1 MFVAVKIR
9 LQRAGKKKMPY
20 YRVVAVDGRD
30 RRDGVV
36 IETLGQYQPVAKDNQ
51 FSVDEVKV
59 ITWLRNG
66 AQPTETIQN
75 LLKKSGIWKKFKE
88 AK

>member
-1 MFVAVKIR
+1 VAVKIR

-30 RRDGVV
+30 RRDGAI
-36 IETLGQYQPVAKDNQ
+36 IENLGQYQPVSKDAQ
-51 FSVDEVKV
+51 FTVNEEKV
-59 ITWLRNG
+59 IKWLKNG
-66 AQPTETIQN
+66 AQPTDTIEK

-88 AK
+88 AQ

>member
-1 MFVAVKIR
+1 MAVKIR

-30 RRDGVV
+30 RRDGAI
-36 IETLGQYQPVAKDNQ
+36 IENLGQYQPVSKDAQ
-51 FSVDEVKV
+51 FTVNEEKV
-59 ITWLRNG
+59 IKWLKNG
-66 AQPTETIQN
+66 AQPTDTIEK

-88 AK
+88 AQ

>member
-1 MFVAVKIR
+1 MAVKIR

-36 IETLGQYQPVAKDNQ
+36 I
-51 FSVDEVKV
+51 DEVKV